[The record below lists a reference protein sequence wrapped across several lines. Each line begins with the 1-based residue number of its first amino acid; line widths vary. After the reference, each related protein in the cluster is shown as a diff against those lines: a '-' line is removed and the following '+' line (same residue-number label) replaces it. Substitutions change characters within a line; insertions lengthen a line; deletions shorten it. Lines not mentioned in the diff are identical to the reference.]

1 MRLFLFTARVFVI
14 STMFSLFVA
23 QNIYAHSNR
32 HTMYTVA
39 VGKMIVLLVLVL
51 VVVINKLNC
60 AVHSHAV

>member
-39 VGKMIVLLVLVL
+39 VGKIIVLLVV